1 MGRSASTVV
10 DRDLQYQI
18 DKRVFKL
25 CTLRLNRRGA
35 RDLEC
40 EGAQLLA
47 YAGIQLDVSVKAGT
61 DCDEANRAGTNVHK
75 M

>member
-1 MGRSASTVV
+1 MV
-10 DRDLQYQI
+10 DRDPQYQI
-18 DKRVFKL
+18 DKHVFKVG
-25 CTLRLNRRGA
+25 TLRLNGRGA

-47 YAGIQLDVSVKAGT
+47 YVVIQLDVSVKAGA